1 MEILNINETPRRT
14 SRHFNINNIKLE
26 NIEIPKKVEEFKNIE
41 IKTSKAIVE
50 TKIDEFT
57 LNYGLGKVLENQVKK
72 QSNKQIKLIID
83 EKEDENIEITFNF
96 DKQNINL
103 IENIEIVA
111 KPNSKATVIIKYA
124 SNENEKAYHN
134 GIIRTIA
141 EENANIDIVLV
152 NLLNTSSNNFVSIE
166 NTLNKNSNIKYT
178 IVDFGGKN
186 SITNYYSNLLGDE
199 ANNELSTIYLGGKDQ
214 LFDIN
219 YIAELRGKKSNID
232 IDVQGALKDNG
243 KKNFKGTIDFK
254 QGCKKSKGNGECSTI
269 SGFSWSL
276 SALFMALSRGMLLSD
291 EAKAIALPMLLCT
304 EHDVEGNHS
313 TASGKVDKLELFYIM
328 SRGLSYTEAIKL
340 IVKARFNKIIDNLE
354 NENIKKEILEKID
367 KILN

>member
-1 MEILNINETPRRT
+1 METLKINETPRRT
-14 SRHFNINNIKLE
+14 SRNFNINNIKLE
-26 NIEIPKKVEEFKNIE
+26 NIEIPEKIEEFKNIE

-57 LNYGLGKVLENQVKK
+57 LNYGLGEVLENQVKK
-72 QSNKQIKLIID
+72 QSNKQIKLVID
-83 EKEDENIEITFNF
+83 EKEDESIEITFHLDN
-96 DKQNINL
+96 QNVSL
-103 IENIEIVA
+103 LENIEIVA
-111 KPNSKATVIIKYA
+111 KPNSKATIIIKYL
-124 SNENEKAYHN
+124 SDGNEKEYHN

-152 NLLNTSSNNFVSIE
+152 NLVNTSSSNFLSIE

-199 ANNELSTIYLGGKDQ
+199 ANNKLSTIYLGGKDQ
-214 LFDIN
+214 VFDIN

-254 QGCKKSKGNGECSTI
+254 QGCKKSKGNESEYC
-269 SGFSWSL
+269 
-276 SALFMALSRGMLLSD
+276 MLLSD

-313 TASGKVDKLELFYIM
+313 TASGKVDKSELFYIM
-328 SRGLSYTEAIKL
+328 SRGLSYKEAIKL
-340 IVKARFNKIIDNLE
+340 IVKARFNKIIDNIK

-367 KILN
+367 EILN